1 MYHLNILE
9 LNVNLSIYLYIYIYI
24 DIVGEV
30 EKNSN

>member
-9 LNVNLSIYLYIYIYI
+9 LNVNLSIYLYIYI

>member
-9 LNVNLSIYLYIYIYI
+9 LNVNLSIYIYIYI